1 MTVSSSHKKG
11 MSGKKNRKKNS
22 GMVRVRGRVRV
33 QGREGSGE
41 FFPEPIK
48 GV

>member
-11 MSGKKNRKKNS
+11 MSGKKNRKKNA
-22 GMVRVRGRVRV
+22 GMVRVWGRVRV
-33 QGREGSGE
+33 PGREGSGE

>member
-1 MTVSSSHKKG
+1 MTVSSSQKKG
-11 MSGKKNRKKNS
+11 MSGKKIRKKNS